1 MSPQGPKGWT
11 LKNSPT
17 KVKIKF
23 QKAMKKQNNFAK
35 FNIFPAPAGGDGGVE
50 NDYSHYVGSRP
61 YAGVFDPVGVGQWAC
76 G

>member
-1 MSPQGPKGWT
+1 
-11 LKNSPT
+11 
-17 KVKIKF
+17 
-23 QKAMKKQNNFAK
+23 MKKQNTFAN
-35 FNIFPAPAGGDGGVE
+35 FNIVPAPAGGDGGVE